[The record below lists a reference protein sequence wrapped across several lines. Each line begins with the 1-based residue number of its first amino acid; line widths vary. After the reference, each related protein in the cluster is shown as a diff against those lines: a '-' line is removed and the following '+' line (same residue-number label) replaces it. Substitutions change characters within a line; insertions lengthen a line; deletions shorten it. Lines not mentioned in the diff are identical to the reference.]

1 VEVAEYETTRQNFDK
16 AFERVDSREY
26 LPATSAAADQT
37 FDATEHGD
45 YKLYGTTGP
54 DDRGSNKLQGCRGWG
69 FPWVWVW
76 YGYGD
81 CDESPWVLWVIC
93 GDF

>member
-1 VEVAEYETTRQNFDK
+1 MEVAEYETTRQNFDK

-54 DDRGSNKLQGCRGWG
+54 DDRGSNKLQGCRGYG
-69 FPWVWVW
+69 DSHG
-76 YGYGD
+76 YGYGMGMGTVMN
-81 CDESPWVLWVIC
+81 PHGFC
-93 GDF
+93 G